1 MGNAKLA
8 SFCVQHAAFMN
19 EGMNDNKPQQQ
30 TKSDTSATNRSK
42 SAKTGGGQSKKKDE
56 ESATTANQ
64 SVTQQAVVFSF
75 LKNFSKAI
83 SVLEHELK
91 VKPNPEIYN
100 LLGRVFMKA
109 KKLNNAV
116 NSFDES
122 IECIM
127 EVFFNF
133 YFSIYLFFLM
143 FCHFDSL
150 LELKT

>member
-42 SAKTGGGQSKKKDE
+42 SAKTGGGQSKKKEE
-56 ESATTANQ
+56 ESAAATTANQ

-75 LKNFSKAI
+75 LKNFTKAI

-109 KKLNNAV
+109 KRLNNAV
-116 NSFDES
+116 TSFDES

-133 YFSIYLFFLM
+133 YFSIYLIFL
-143 FCHFDSL
+143 SVL
-150 LELKT
+150 LF

>member
-19 EGMNDNKPQQQ
+19 EGMNDNKPQQH
-30 TKSDTSATNRSK
+30 TSATNRSK

-109 KKLNNAV
+109 KKLINAV
-116 NSFDES
+116 TSFDES

>member
-30 TKSDTSATNRSK
+30 QTKSDTSATNRSK
-42 SAKTGGGQSKKKDE
+42 SAKTGGGQSKKKEE
-56 ESATTANQ
+56 ESAAATTANQ

-75 LKNFSKAI
+75 LKNFTKAI

-109 KKLNNAV
+109 KRLNNAV
-116 NSFDES
+116 TSFDES

-133 YFSIYLFFLM
+133 YFSIYLIFL
-143 FCHFDSL
+143 SVL
-150 LELKT
+150 LF